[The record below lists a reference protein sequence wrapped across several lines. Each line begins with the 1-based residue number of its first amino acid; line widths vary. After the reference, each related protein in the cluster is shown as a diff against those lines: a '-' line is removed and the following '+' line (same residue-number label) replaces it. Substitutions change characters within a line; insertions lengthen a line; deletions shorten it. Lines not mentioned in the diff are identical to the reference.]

1 MGKCIKINIGE
12 IPPKAKRGEKPKRN
26 KRIIIK
32 IRTKEEKAQVP
43 ASSRSR
49 GTRGARTRS
58 PDPSGRPTCPGGP
71 SGPTL
76 TRHFLAG
83 V

>member
-32 IRTKEEKAQVP
+32 ICTKEEKAKYQP
-43 ASSRSR
+43 AHE
-49 GTRGARTRS
+49 ARA
-58 PDPSGRPTCPGGP
+58 PEGPGPGRPTLLVGRPALVAP
-71 SGPTL
+71 RAPL
-76 TRHFLAG
+76 
-83 V
+83 

>member
-43 ASSRSR
+43 ASSQSR
-49 GTRGARTRS
+49 GAEGPGPGRLTLLV
-58 PDPSGRPTCPGGP
+58 GRPALVAPRAP
-71 SGPTL
+71 L
-76 TRHFLAG
+76 
-83 V
+83 